1 MTDRYERDKRDELT
15 LKKDLV
21 GYTKKD
27 ELNVSVS
34 IFLRSAD
41 VNNPLKGYV
50 EQKTLNM
57 PSPFFR
63 ISKFR

>member
-50 EQKTLNM
+50 EQKNFKYAITI
-57 PSPFFR
+57 F
-63 ISKFR
+63 